1 MKCLEYNVHKIQN
14 APILFLNYCPSCIL
28 AVRYCTFSGFLY
40 NNPLHYS
47 VFLFF
52 MQSSQTPNDASHQG
66 NSAPLKRAMSTRHLV
81 MLSLG
86 GAIGTGLF
94 LGSGEV
100 IAQTGPV
107 GAIISYFLGGLIAY
121 MVMLCLG
128 ELAVHMPVSGSFGE
142 YANRYIGPGTG
153 YMITWLYWLTWT
165 ATLGTEFTAAALLM
179 QEWFPHVS
187 MWIWTV
193 IFAALVFILNISSTR
208 MFAES
213 EFWLALVKVVT
224 VIGFIL
230 LGLLA
235 IFGIIPFHGMHH
247 APLFHNLTAQ
257 GWFPQGLFPIFST
270 MLIVNFAFSGTELI
284 GVAAG
289 ETEDPAQNVPKAIN
303 AAIWRL
309 LIFFVGTI
317 IVISA
322 LLPYQ
327 QAGLSSSQ
335 VSSSPFVTVFSYIG
349 IPYAEDIIRFVIIT
363 ALLSAANSGLYAASR
378 MMWALSAK
386 KQLPRIFA
394 KLTKSG
400 TPIVAIIV
408 TMFGAI
414 PGLLSEQFAPETIF
428 KNLLG
433 VAAFTMVIVWI
444 AICVC
449 QFNFR
454 RQWYKSGHKVGDLR
468 FAAPFFPLTP
478 ILGFAFC
485 VITCISMTQ
494 DSSMLPGFYS
504 CLIFIALC
512 YLSHFIF
519 YRKQTD

>member
-1 MKCLEYNVHKIQN
+1 M
-14 APILFLNYCPSCIL
+14 P
-28 AVRYCTFSGFLY
+28 
-40 NNPLHYS
+40 
-47 VFLFF
+47 
-52 MQSSQTPNDASHQG
+52 SSQSPNDPLDQG

-121 MVMLCLG
+121 LVMLCLG

-142 YANRYIGPGTG
+142 YSTRYIGPATG
-153 YMITWLYWLTWT
+153 YMITWVYWLTWT

-187 MWIWTV
+187 MWIWTL
-193 IFAALVFILNISSTR
+193 IFAAIVFTLNISSTR

-235 IFGIIPFHGMHH
+235 IFGIIHYNSQPS
-247 APLFHNLTAQ
+247 APLFNNLVSH
-257 GWFPQGLFPIFST
+257 GWFPKGVFPIFAT

-289 ETEDPAQNVPKAIN
+289 ETENPAKNVPKAIN
-303 AAIWRL
+303 ASIWRL

-322 LLPYQ
+322 LLPYE
-327 QAGLSSSQ
+327 QAGLSSNS
-335 VSSSPFVTVFSYIG
+335 VSSSPFVTVFKYIG

-378 MMWALSAK
+378 MMWSLSKK
-386 KQLPRIFA
+386 KQLPTVFA

-400 TPIVAIIV
+400 TPIIAIIV
-408 TMFGAI
+408 TMFGAV

-433 VAAFTMVIVWI
+433 VAAFTMVIVWT

-454 RQWYKSGHKVGDLR
+454 RQWYKSGHTKEELK
-468 FAAPFFPLTP
+468 FAAPLFPITP
-478 ILGFAFC
+478 ILGFIFC
-485 VITCISMTQ
+485 VITCISMAVDPQ
-494 DSSMLPGFYS
+494 MLPGFYS
-504 CLIFIALC
+504 CLGFIALC
-512 YLSHFIF
+512 YISHFF
-519 YRKQTD
+519 LYRNKTN

>member
-1 MKCLEYNVHKIQN
+1 
-14 APILFLNYCPSCIL
+14 
-28 AVRYCTFSGFLY
+28 
-40 NNPLHYS
+40 
-47 VFLFF
+47 
-52 MQSSQTPNDASHQG
+52 MQSS
-66 NSAPLKRAMSTRHLV
+66 NSNANSETKALKRAMSTRHLV

-107 GAIISYFLGGLIAY
+107 GAIIAYILGGLIAY

-128 ELAVHMPVSGSFGE
+128 ELAVHMPVAGSFGA
-142 YANRYIGPGTG
+142 YAQKYIGPGTG
-153 YMITWLYWLTWT
+153 YMISWVYWLTWT

-179 QEWFPHVS
+179 QEWFPHIS
-187 MWIWTV
+187 MWIWTI
-193 IFAALVFILNISSTR
+193 IFAITIFALNLSSTR
-208 MFAES
+208 IFAES

-224 VIGFIL
+224 VVAFII

-235 IFGIIPFHGMHH
+235 IFGLIPFHGAES

-257 GWFPQGLFPIFST
+257 GWFPQGLVPIFTT

-289 ETEDPAQNVPKAIN
+289 ETKDPAVNVPKAIN

-317 IVISA
+317 VVISA
-322 LLPYQ
+322 LLPFQ
-327 QAGLSSSQ
+327 VAGLGGEG
-335 VSSSPFVTVFSYIG
+335 VSNSPFVTVFNYIG
-349 IPYAEDIIRFVIIT
+349 IPYADDIIRFVIIT

-378 MMWALSAK
+378 MMWSLSAQR
-386 KQLPRIFA
+386 QLPQVFSH
-394 KLTKSG
+394 LSSSG
-400 TPIVAIIV
+400 TPVIALVV

-414 PGLLSEQFAPETIF
+414 PGLLSEHFAPETIF

-433 VAAFTMVIVWI
+433 IAAFTMVIVWMS
-444 AICVC
+444 ICWS

-454 RQWYKSGHKVGDLR
+454 RAWYKAGHSAKDLK
-468 FAAPFFPLTP
+468 FAAPLYPIVP
-478 ILGFAFC
+478 ILGFVFC
-485 VITCISMTQ
+485 FITGLSMAADPEMQ
-494 DSSMLPGFYS
+494 AGFIG
-504 CLIFIALC
+504 CLLFIAAC
-512 YLSHFIF
+512 YLSHYVF
-519 YRKQTD
+519 YRDRT

>member
-1 MKCLEYNVHKIQN
+1 
-14 APILFLNYCPSCIL
+14 
-28 AVRYCTFSGFLY
+28 
-40 NNPLHYS
+40 
-47 VFLFF
+47 
-52 MQSSQTPNDASHQG
+52 MQSS
-66 NSAPLKRAMSTRHLV
+66 NSNANSETKALKRAMSTRHLV

-107 GAIISYFLGGLIAY
+107 AAIIAYILGGLIAY

-128 ELAVHMPVSGSFGE
+128 ELAVHMPVAGSFGA
-142 YANRYIGPGTG
+142 YAQKYIGPGTG
-153 YMITWLYWLTWT
+153 YMISWVYWLTWT

-179 QEWFPHVS
+179 QEWFPHIS
-187 MWIWTV
+187 MWIWTI
-193 IFAALVFILNISSTR
+193 IFAITIFALNLSSTR
-208 MFAES
+208 IFAES

-224 VIGFIL
+224 VVAFII

-235 IFGIIPFHGMHH
+235 IFGLIPFHGAES

-257 GWFPQGLFPIFST
+257 GWFPQGLVPIFTT

-289 ETEDPAQNVPKAIN
+289 ETKDPAVNVPKAIN

-317 IVISA
+317 VVISA
-322 LLPYQ
+322 LLPFQ
-327 QAGLSSSQ
+327 VAGLGGES
-335 VSSSPFVTVFSYIG
+335 VSNSPFVTVFNYIG
-349 IPYAEDIIRFVIIT
+349 IPYADDIMRFVIIT

-378 MMWALSAK
+378 MMWSLSAQR
-386 KQLPRIFA
+386 QLPQVFSR
-394 KLTKSG
+394 LSSSG
-400 TPIVAIIV
+400 TPVIALVV

-414 PGLLSEQFAPETIF
+414 PGLLSEHFAPETIF

-433 VAAFTMVIVWI
+433 IAAFTMVIVWMS
-444 AICVC
+444 ICWS

-454 RQWYKSGHKVGDLR
+454 RAWYKAGHSAKDLK
-468 FAAPFFPLTP
+468 FAAPLYPIVP
-478 ILGFAFC
+478 ILGFVFC
-485 VITCISMTQ
+485 FITGLSMAADPEMQ
-494 DSSMLPGFYS
+494 AGFIG
-504 CLIFIALC
+504 CLLFIAAC
-512 YLSHFIF
+512 YLSHYIF
-519 YRKQTD
+519 YGDRT

>member
-1 MKCLEYNVHKIQN
+1 
-14 APILFLNYCPSCIL
+14 
-28 AVRYCTFSGFLY
+28 
-40 NNPLHYS
+40 
-47 VFLFF
+47 
-52 MQSSQTPNDASHQG
+52 MQSS
-66 NSAPLKRAMSTRHLV
+66 NSNANSETKALKRAMSTRHLV

-107 GAIISYFLGGLIAY
+107 AAIIAYILGGLIAY

-128 ELAVHMPVSGSFGE
+128 ELAVHMPVAGSFGA
-142 YANRYIGPGTG
+142 YAQKYIGPGTG
-153 YMITWLYWLTWT
+153 YMISWVYWLTWT

-179 QEWFPHVS
+179 QEWFPHIS
-187 MWIWTV
+187 MWIWTI
-193 IFAALVFILNISSTR
+193 IFAITIFALNLSSTR
-208 MFAES
+208 IFAES

-224 VIGFIL
+224 VVAFII

-235 IFGIIPFHGMHH
+235 IFSLIPFHGAES

-257 GWFPQGLFPIFST
+257 GWFPQGLVPIFTT

-289 ETEDPAQNVPKAIN
+289 ETKDPAVNVPKAIN

-317 IVISA
+317 VVISA
-322 LLPYQ
+322 LLPFQ
-327 QAGLSSSQ
+327 VAGLGGES
-335 VSSSPFVTVFSYIG
+335 VSNSPFVTVFNYIG
-349 IPYAEDIIRFVIIT
+349 IPYADDIMRFVIIT

-378 MMWALSAK
+378 MMWSLSAQR
-386 KQLPRIFA
+386 QLPQVFSR
-394 KLTKSG
+394 LSSSG
-400 TPIVAIIV
+400 TPVIALVV

-414 PGLLSEQFAPETIF
+414 PGLLSEHFAPETIF

-433 VAAFTMVIVWI
+433 IAAFTMVIVWMS
-444 AICVC
+444 ICWS

-454 RQWYKSGHKVGDLR
+454 RAWYKAGHSAKDLK
-468 FAAPFFPLTP
+468 FAAPLYPIVP
-478 ILGFAFC
+478 ILGFVFC
-485 VITCISMTQ
+485 FIIGLSMAADPEMQ
-494 DSSMLPGFYS
+494 AGFIG
-504 CLIFIALC
+504 CLLFIAAC
-512 YLSHFIF
+512 YLSHYIF
-519 YRKQTD
+519 YRDRT

>member
-1 MKCLEYNVHKIQN
+1 
-14 APILFLNYCPSCIL
+14 
-28 AVRYCTFSGFLY
+28 
-40 NNPLHYS
+40 
-47 VFLFF
+47 
-52 MQSSQTPNDASHQG
+52 MQSS
-66 NSAPLKRAMSTRHLV
+66 NSNANSETKALKRAMSTRHLV

-107 GAIISYFLGGLIAY
+107 AAIIAYILGGLIAY

-128 ELAVHMPVSGSFGE
+128 ELAVHMPVAGSFGA
-142 YANRYIGPGTG
+142 YAQKYIGPGTG
-153 YMITWLYWLTWT
+153 YMISWVYWLTWT

-179 QEWFPHVS
+179 QEWFPHIS
-187 MWIWTV
+187 MWIWTI
-193 IFAALVFILNISSTR
+193 IFAITIFALNLSSTR
-208 MFAES
+208 IFAES

-224 VIGFIL
+224 VVAFII

-235 IFGIIPFHGMHH
+235 IFGLISFHGAES

-257 GWFPQGLFPIFST
+257 GWFPQGLVPIFTS

-289 ETEDPAQNVPKAIN
+289 ETKDPAVNVPKAIN

-317 IVISA
+317 VVISA
-322 LLPYQ
+322 LLPFQ
-327 QAGLSSSQ
+327 VAGLGGES
-335 VSSSPFVTVFSYIG
+335 VSNSPFVTVFNYIG
-349 IPYAEDIIRFVIIT
+349 IPYADDIMRFVIIT

-378 MMWALSAK
+378 MMWSLSAQR
-386 KQLPRIFA
+386 QLPQVFSR
-394 KLTKSG
+394 LSSSG
-400 TPIVAIIV
+400 TPVIALVV

-414 PGLLSEQFAPETIF
+414 PGLLSEHFAPETIF

-433 VAAFTMVIVWI
+433 IAAFTMVIVWMS
-444 AICVC
+444 ICWS

-454 RQWYKSGHKVGDLR
+454 RAWYKAGHSAKDLK
-468 FAAPFFPLTP
+468 FAAPLYPIVP
-478 ILGFAFC
+478 ILGFVFC
-485 VITCISMTQ
+485 FITGLSMAADPEMQ
-494 DSSMLPGFYS
+494 AGFIG
-504 CLIFIALC
+504 CLLFIAAC
-512 YLSHFIF
+512 YLSHYLF
-519 YRKQTD
+519 YRDRT

>member
-1 MKCLEYNVHKIQN
+1 
-14 APILFLNYCPSCIL
+14 
-28 AVRYCTFSGFLY
+28 
-40 NNPLHYS
+40 
-47 VFLFF
+47 
-52 MQSSQTPNDASHQG
+52 MQSS
-66 NSAPLKRAMSTRHLV
+66 NSNANSETKALKRAMSTRHLV

-107 GAIISYFLGGLIAY
+107 AAIIAYILGGLIAY

-128 ELAVHMPVSGSFGE
+128 ELAVHMPVAGSFGA
-142 YANRYIGPGTG
+142 YAQKYIGPGTG
-153 YMITWLYWLTWT
+153 YMISWVYWLTWT

-179 QEWFPHVS
+179 QEWFPHIS
-187 MWIWTV
+187 MWIWTI
-193 IFAALVFILNISSTR
+193 IFAITIFALNLSSTR
-208 MFAES
+208 IFAES

-224 VIGFIL
+224 VVAFII

-235 IFGIIPFHGMHH
+235 IFSLIPFHGAES

-257 GWFPQGLFPIFST
+257 GWFPQGLVPIFTT

-289 ETEDPAQNVPKAIN
+289 ETKDPAVNVPKAIN

-317 IVISA
+317 VVISA
-322 LLPYQ
+322 LLPFQ
-327 QAGLSSSQ
+327 VAGLGGES
-335 VSSSPFVTVFSYIG
+335 VSNSPFVTVFNYIG
-349 IPYAEDIIRFVIIT
+349 IPYADDIMRFVIIT

-378 MMWALSAK
+378 MMWSLSAQR
-386 KQLPRIFA
+386 QLPQVFSR
-394 KLTKSG
+394 LSSSG
-400 TPIVAIIV
+400 TPIIALVV

-414 PGLLSEQFAPETIF
+414 PGLLSEHFAPETIF

-433 VAAFTMVIVWI
+433 IAAFTMVIVWMS
-444 AICVC
+444 ICWS

-454 RQWYKSGHKVGDLR
+454 RAWYKAGHSAKDLK
-468 FAAPFFPLTP
+468 FAAPLYPIVP
-478 ILGFAFC
+478 ILGFVFC
-485 VITCISMTQ
+485 FITGLSMAA
-494 DSSMLPGFYS
+494 DSEMQAGFIG
-504 CLIFIALC
+504 CLLFIAAC
-512 YLSHFIF
+512 YLSHYIF
-519 YRKQTD
+519 YRDRT

>member
-1 MKCLEYNVHKIQN
+1 
-14 APILFLNYCPSCIL
+14 
-28 AVRYCTFSGFLY
+28 
-40 NNPLHYS
+40 
-47 VFLFF
+47 
-52 MQSSQTPNDASHQG
+52 MQSS
-66 NSAPLKRAMSTRHLV
+66 NSNTNSETKALKRAMGTRHLV

-107 GAIISYFLGGLIAY
+107 AAIIAYILGGLIAY

-128 ELAVHMPVSGSFGE
+128 ELAVHMPVAGSFGA
-142 YANRYIGPGTG
+142 YAQKYIGPGTG
-153 YMITWLYWLTWT
+153 YMISWVYWLTWT

-179 QEWFPHVS
+179 QEWFPHIS
-187 MWIWTV
+187 MWIWTI
-193 IFAALVFILNISSTR
+193 IFAITIFALNLSSTR
-208 MFAES
+208 IFAES

-224 VIGFIL
+224 VVAFII

-235 IFGIIPFHGMHH
+235 IFGLIPFHGAES

-257 GWFPQGLFPIFST
+257 GWFPQGLVPIFTT

-289 ETEDPAQNVPKAIN
+289 ETKDPAVNVPKAIN

-317 IVISA
+317 VVISA
-322 LLPYQ
+322 LLPFQ
-327 QAGLSSSQ
+327 VAGLGGES
-335 VSSSPFVTVFSYIG
+335 VSNSPFVTVFNYIG
-349 IPYAEDIIRFVIIT
+349 IPYADDIMRFVIIT

-378 MMWALSAK
+378 MMWSLSAQR
-386 KQLPRIFA
+386 QLPQVFSR
-394 KLTKSG
+394 LSSSG
-400 TPIVAIIV
+400 TPVIALVV

-414 PGLLSEQFAPETIF
+414 PGLLSEHFAPETIF

-433 VAAFTMVIVWI
+433 IAAFTMVIVWMS
-444 AICVC
+444 ICWS

-454 RQWYKSGHKVGDLR
+454 RAWYKAGHSAKDLK
-468 FAAPFFPLTP
+468 FAAPLYPIVP
-478 ILGFAFC
+478 ILGFVFC
-485 VITCISMTQ
+485 FITGLSMAADPEMQ
-494 DSSMLPGFYS
+494 AGFIG
-504 CLIFIALC
+504 CLLFIAAC
-512 YLSHFIF
+512 YLSHYVF
-519 YRKQTD
+519 YRDRT

>member
-1 MKCLEYNVHKIQN
+1 
-14 APILFLNYCPSCIL
+14 
-28 AVRYCTFSGFLY
+28 
-40 NNPLHYS
+40 
-47 VFLFF
+47 
-52 MQSSQTPNDASHQG
+52 MQSS
-66 NSAPLKRAMSTRHLV
+66 NSNANSETKALKRAMSTRHLV

-107 GAIISYFLGGLIAY
+107 AAIIAYVLGGLIAY

-128 ELAVHMPVSGSFGE
+128 ELAVHMPVAGSFGA
-142 YANRYIGPGTG
+142 YAQKYIGPGTG
-153 YMITWLYWLTWT
+153 YMISWVYWLTWT

-179 QEWFPHVS
+179 QEWFPHIS
-187 MWIWTV
+187 MWIWTI
-193 IFAALVFILNISSTR
+193 IFAITIFALNLSSTR
-208 MFAES
+208 IFAES

-224 VIGFIL
+224 VVAFII

-235 IFGIIPFHGMHH
+235 IFGLIPFHGAES

-257 GWFPQGLFPIFST
+257 GWFPQGLVPIFTT

-289 ETEDPAQNVPKAIN
+289 ETKDPAVNVPKAIN

-317 IVISA
+317 VVISA
-322 LLPYQ
+322 LLPFQ
-327 QAGLSSSQ
+327 VAGLGGES
-335 VSSSPFVTVFSYIG
+335 VSNSPFVTVFNYIG
-349 IPYAEDIIRFVIIT
+349 IPYADDIMRFVIIT

-378 MMWALSAK
+378 MMWSLSAQR
-386 KQLPRIFA
+386 QLPQVFSR
-394 KLTKSG
+394 LSSSG
-400 TPIVAIIV
+400 TPIIALVV

-414 PGLLSEQFAPETIF
+414 PGLLSEHFAPETIF

-433 VAAFTMVIVWI
+433 IAAFTMVIVWMS
-444 AICVC
+444 ICWS

-454 RQWYKSGHKVGDLR
+454 RAWYKAGHSAKDLK
-468 FAAPFFPLTP
+468 FAAPLYPIVP
-478 ILGFAFC
+478 ILGFVFC
-485 VITCISMTQ
+485 FITGLSMAADPEMQ
-494 DSSMLPGFYS
+494 AGFIG
-504 CLIFIALC
+504 CLLFIAAC
-512 YLSHFIF
+512 YLSHYIF
-519 YRKQTD
+519 YRDRT

>member
-1 MKCLEYNVHKIQN
+1 
-14 APILFLNYCPSCIL
+14 
-28 AVRYCTFSGFLY
+28 
-40 NNPLHYS
+40 
-47 VFLFF
+47 
-52 MQSSQTPNDASHQG
+52 MQSS
-66 NSAPLKRAMSTRHLV
+66 NSNANSETKALKRAMSTRHLV

-107 GAIISYFLGGLIAY
+107 AAIIAYILGGLIAY

-128 ELAVHMPVSGSFGE
+128 ELAVHMPVAGSFGA
-142 YANRYIGPGTG
+142 YAQKYIGPGTG
-153 YMITWLYWLTWT
+153 YMISWVYWLTWT

-179 QEWFPHVS
+179 QEWFPHIS
-187 MWIWTV
+187 MWIWTI
-193 IFAALVFILNISSTR
+193 IFAITIFALNLSSTR
-208 MFAES
+208 IFAES

-224 VIGFIL
+224 VVAFII

-235 IFGIIPFHGMHH
+235 IFSLIPFHGAES

-257 GWFPQGLFPIFST
+257 GWFPQGLVPIFTT

-289 ETEDPAQNVPKAIN
+289 ETKDPAVNVPKAIN

-317 IVISA
+317 VVISA
-322 LLPYQ
+322 LLPFQ
-327 QAGLSSSQ
+327 VAGLGGES
-335 VSSSPFVTVFSYIG
+335 VSNSPFVTVFNYIG
-349 IPYAEDIIRFVIIT
+349 IPYADDIMRFVIIT

-378 MMWALSAK
+378 MMWSLSAQR
-386 KQLPRIFA
+386 QLPQVFSR
-394 KLTKSG
+394 LSSSG
-400 TPIVAIIV
+400 TPVIALAV

-414 PGLLSEQFAPETIF
+414 PGLLSEHFAPETIF

-433 VAAFTMVIVWI
+433 IAAFTMVIVWMS
-444 AICVC
+444 ICWS

-454 RQWYKSGHKVGDLR
+454 RAWYKAGHSAKDLK
-468 FAAPFFPLTP
+468 FAAPLYPIVP
-478 ILGFAFC
+478 ILGFVFC
-485 VITCISMTQ
+485 FITGLSMAADPEMQ
-494 DSSMLPGFYS
+494 AGFIG
-504 CLIFIALC
+504 CLLFIAAC
-512 YLSHFIF
+512 YLSHYIF
-519 YRKQTD
+519 YRDRT

>member
-1 MKCLEYNVHKIQN
+1 
-14 APILFLNYCPSCIL
+14 
-28 AVRYCTFSGFLY
+28 
-40 NNPLHYS
+40 
-47 VFLFF
+47 
-52 MQSSQTPNDASHQG
+52 MQSS
-66 NSAPLKRAMSTRHLV
+66 NSNANSETKALKRAMSTRHLV

-107 GAIISYFLGGLIAY
+107 AAIIAYILGGLIAY

-128 ELAVHMPVSGSFGE
+128 ELAVHMPVAGSFGA
-142 YANRYIGPGTG
+142 YAQKYIGPGTG
-153 YMITWLYWLTWT
+153 YMISWVYWLTWT

-179 QEWFPHVS
+179 QEWFPHIS
-187 MWIWTV
+187 MWIWTI
-193 IFAALVFILNISSTR
+193 IFAITIFALNLSSTR
-208 MFAES
+208 IFAES

-224 VIGFIL
+224 VVAFII

-235 IFGIIPFHGMHH
+235 IFGLIPFHGAES

-257 GWFPQGLFPIFST
+257 GWFPQGLVPIFTT

-289 ETEDPAQNVPKAIN
+289 ETKDPAVNVPKAIN

-317 IVISA
+317 VVISA
-322 LLPYQ
+322 LLPFKV
-327 QAGLSSSQ
+327 AGLGGES
-335 VSSSPFVTVFSYIG
+335 VSNSPFVTVFNYIG
-349 IPYAEDIIRFVIIT
+349 IPYADDIMRFVIIT

-378 MMWALSAK
+378 MMWSLSAQR
-386 KQLPRIFA
+386 QLPQVFSR
-394 KLTKSG
+394 LSSSG
-400 TPIVAIIV
+400 TPVIALVV

-414 PGLLSEQFAPETIF
+414 PGLLSEHFAPETIF

-433 VAAFTMVIVWI
+433 IAAFTMVIVWMS
-444 AICVC
+444 ICWS

-454 RQWYKSGHKVGDLR
+454 RAWYKAGHSAKDLK
-468 FAAPFFPLTP
+468 FAAPLYPIVP
-478 ILGFAFC
+478 ILGFVFC
-485 VITCISMTQ
+485 FITGLSMAADPEMQ
-494 DSSMLPGFYS
+494 AGFIG
-504 CLIFIALC
+504 CLLFIAAC
-512 YLSHFIF
+512 YLSHYIF
-519 YRKQTD
+519 YRDRT

>member
-1 MKCLEYNVHKIQN
+1 
-14 APILFLNYCPSCIL
+14 
-28 AVRYCTFSGFLY
+28 
-40 NNPLHYS
+40 
-47 VFLFF
+47 
-52 MQSSQTPNDASHQG
+52 MQSS
-66 NSAPLKRAMSTRHLV
+66 NSNANSETKALKRAMSTRHLV

-107 GAIISYFLGGLIAY
+107 GAIIAYILGGLIAY

-128 ELAVHMPVSGSFGE
+128 ELAVHMPVAGSFGA
-142 YANRYIGPGTG
+142 YAQKYIGPGTG
-153 YMITWLYWLTWT
+153 YMISWVYWLTWT

-179 QEWFPHVS
+179 QEWFPHIS
-187 MWIWTV
+187 MWIWTI
-193 IFAALVFILNISSTR
+193 IFAITIFALNLSSTR
-208 MFAES
+208 IFAES

-224 VIGFIL
+224 VVAFII

-235 IFGIIPFHGMHH
+235 IFGLIPFHGAES

-257 GWFPQGLFPIFST
+257 GWFPQGLVPIFTT

-289 ETEDPAQNVPKAIN
+289 ETKDPAVNVPKAIN

-317 IVISA
+317 VVISA
-322 LLPYQ
+322 LLPFQ
-327 QAGLSSSQ
+327 VAGLGGEG
-335 VSSSPFVTVFSYIG
+335 VSNSPFVTVFNYIG
-349 IPYAEDIIRFVIIT
+349 IPYADDIIRFVIIT

-378 MMWALSAK
+378 MMWSLSAQR
-386 KQLPRIFA
+386 QLPQVFSR
-394 KLTKSG
+394 LSSSG
-400 TPIVAIIV
+400 TPVIALVV

-414 PGLLSEQFAPETIF
+414 PGLLSEHFAPETIF

-433 VAAFTMVIVWI
+433 IAAFTMVIVWMS
-444 AICVC
+444 ICWS

-454 RQWYKSGHKVGDLR
+454 RTWYKAGHSAKDLK
-468 FAAPFFPLTP
+468 FAAPLYPIVP
-478 ILGFAFC
+478 ILGFIFC
-485 VITCISMTQ
+485 FITGLSMAADPEMQ
-494 DSSMLPGFYS
+494 AGFIG
-504 CLIFIALC
+504 CLLFIAAC
-512 YLSHFIF
+512 YLSHYVF
-519 YRKQTD
+519 YRDRT

>member
-1 MKCLEYNVHKIQN
+1 
-14 APILFLNYCPSCIL
+14 
-28 AVRYCTFSGFLY
+28 
-40 NNPLHYS
+40 
-47 VFLFF
+47 
-52 MQSSQTPNDASHQG
+52 MQSS
-66 NSAPLKRAMSTRHLV
+66 NSNANSETKALKRAMSTRHLV

-107 GAIISYFLGGLIAY
+107 GAIIAYILGGLIAY

-128 ELAVHMPVSGSFGE
+128 ELAVHMPVAGSFGT
-142 YANRYIGPGTG
+142 YAQKYIGPGTG
-153 YMITWLYWLTWT
+153 YMISWVYWLTWT

-179 QEWFPHVS
+179 QEWFPHIS
-187 MWIWTV
+187 MWIWTI
-193 IFAALVFILNISSTR
+193 IFAITIFVLNLSSTR
-208 MFAES
+208 IFAES

-224 VIGFIL
+224 VLAFII

-235 IFGIIPFHGMHH
+235 IFGLIPFHGAES

-257 GWFPQGLFPIFST
+257 GWFPQGLVPIFTT

-289 ETEDPAQNVPKAIN
+289 ETKDPAVNVPKAIN

-317 IVISA
+317 VVISA
-322 LLPYQ
+322 LLPFQ
-327 QAGLSSSQ
+327 VAGLGGES
-335 VSSSPFVTVFSYIG
+335 VSNSPFVTVFNYIG
-349 IPYAEDIIRFVIIT
+349 IPYADDIMRFVIIT

-378 MMWALSAK
+378 MMWSLSAQR
-386 KQLPRIFA
+386 QLPQVFSR
-394 KLTKSG
+394 LSSSG
-400 TPIVAIIV
+400 TPIIALVV

-414 PGLLSEQFAPETIF
+414 PGLLSEHFAPETIF

-433 VAAFTMVIVWI
+433 IAAFTMVIVWMS
-444 AICVC
+444 ICWS

-454 RQWYKSGHKVGDLR
+454 RAWYKAGHSAKDLK
-468 FAAPFFPLTP
+468 FAAPLYPIVP
-478 ILGFAFC
+478 ILGFVFC
-485 VITCISMTQ
+485 FITGLSMAADPEMQ
-494 DSSMLPGFYS
+494 AGFIG
-504 CLIFIALC
+504 CLLFIAAC
-512 YLSHFIF
+512 YLSHYVF
-519 YRKQTD
+519 YRDRT

>member
-1 MKCLEYNVHKIQN
+1 
-14 APILFLNYCPSCIL
+14 
-28 AVRYCTFSGFLY
+28 
-40 NNPLHYS
+40 
-47 VFLFF
+47 
-52 MQSSQTPNDASHQG
+52 MQSSHSPNDASHQG

-107 GAIISYFLGGLIAY
+107 GAIVSYFLGGLIAY

-142 YANRYIGPGTG
+142 YANKYIGPGTG

-179 QEWFPHVS
+179 QEWFPHIS

-193 IFAALVFILNISSTR
+193 IFAAIVFILNISSTR

-224 VIGFIL
+224 VISFIL

-235 IFGIIPFHGMHH
+235 IFGVISYHGETH
-247 APLFHNLTAQ
+247 APLFNNLLAQ
-257 GWFPQGLFPIFST
+257 GWFPKGLIPIFAT

-289 ETEDPAQNVPKAIN
+289 ETEDPAHNVPKAIN

-317 IVISA
+317 VVICA

-327 QAGLSSSQ
+327 QAGLSSDH
-335 VSSSPFVTVFSYIG
+335 VSNSPFVTVFSYMG

-378 MMWALSAK
+378 MMWSLSVK
-386 KQLPRIFA
+386 RQLPAIFS
-394 KLTKSG
+394 KLTKHG
-400 TPIVAIIV
+400 TPIIAIIV
-408 TMFGAI
+408 TMFGAL

-433 VAAFTMVIVWI
+433 VAAFTMVIVWT

-454 RQWYKSGHKVGDLR
+454 RQWYKTGHSIADLR
-468 FAAPFFPLTP
+468 FAAPLFPVTP
-478 ILGFAFC
+478 ILGFVFC

-512 YLSHFIF
+512 YISHYFL
-519 YRKQTD
+519 YRDKD

>member
-1 MKCLEYNVHKIQN
+1 
-14 APILFLNYCPSCIL
+14 
-28 AVRYCTFSGFLY
+28 
-40 NNPLHYS
+40 
-47 VFLFF
+47 
-52 MQSSQTPNDASHQG
+52 MQSS
-66 NSAPLKRAMSTRHLV
+66 NSNANSETKALKRAMSTRHLV

-107 GAIISYFLGGLIAY
+107 AAIIAYILGGLIAY

-128 ELAVHMPVSGSFGE
+128 ELAVHMPVAGSFGA
-142 YANRYIGPGTG
+142 YAQKYIGPGTG
-153 YMITWLYWLTWT
+153 YMISWIYWLTWT

-179 QEWFPHVS
+179 QEWFPHIS
-187 MWIWTV
+187 MWIWTI
-193 IFAALVFILNISSTR
+193 IFAITIFALNLSSTR
-208 MFAES
+208 IFAES

-224 VIGFIL
+224 VVAFII

-235 IFGIIPFHGMHH
+235 IFGLIPFHGAES

-257 GWFPQGLFPIFST
+257 GWFPQGLVPIFTT

-289 ETEDPAQNVPKAIN
+289 ETKDPAVNVPKAIN

-317 IVISA
+317 VVISA
-322 LLPYQ
+322 LLPFQ
-327 QAGLSSSQ
+327 VAGLGGES
-335 VSSSPFVTVFSYIG
+335 VSNSPFVTVFNYIG
-349 IPYAEDIIRFVIIT
+349 IPYADDIMRFVIIT

-378 MMWALSAK
+378 MMWSLSAQR
-386 KQLPRIFA
+386 QLPQVFSR
-394 KLTKSG
+394 LSSSG
-400 TPIVAIIV
+400 TPVIALVV

-414 PGLLSEQFAPETIF
+414 PGLLSEHFAPETIF

-433 VAAFTMVIVWI
+433 IAAFTMVIVWMS
-444 AICVC
+444 ICWS

-454 RQWYKSGHKVGDLR
+454 RAWYKAGHSAKDLK
-468 FAAPFFPLTP
+468 FAAPLYPIVP
-478 ILGFAFC
+478 ILGFVFC
-485 VITCISMTQ
+485 FITGLSMAADPEMQ
-494 DSSMLPGFYS
+494 AGFIG
-504 CLIFIALC
+504 CLLFIAAC
-512 YLSHFIF
+512 YLSHYIF
-519 YRKQTD
+519 YRDRT

>member
-1 MKCLEYNVHKIQN
+1 
-14 APILFLNYCPSCIL
+14 
-28 AVRYCTFSGFLY
+28 
-40 NNPLHYS
+40 
-47 VFLFF
+47 
-52 MQSSQTPNDASHQG
+52 MQSS
-66 NSAPLKRAMSTRHLV
+66 NSNANSETKALKRAMSTRHLV

-107 GAIISYFLGGLIAY
+107 AAIIAYILGGLIAY

-128 ELAVHMPVSGSFGE
+128 ELAVHMPVAGSFGA
-142 YANRYIGPGTG
+142 YAQKYIGPGTG
-153 YMITWLYWLTWT
+153 YMISWVYWLTWT

-179 QEWFPHVS
+179 QEWFPHIS
-187 MWIWTV
+187 MWIWTI
-193 IFAALVFILNISSTR
+193 IFAITIFALNLSSTR
-208 MFAES
+208 IFAES

-224 VIGFIL
+224 VVAFII

-235 IFGIIPFHGMHH
+235 IFGLIPFHGAES

-257 GWFPQGLFPIFST
+257 GWFPQGLVPIFTT

-289 ETEDPAQNVPKAIN
+289 ETKDPAVNVPKAIN

-317 IVISA
+317 VVISA
-322 LLPYQ
+322 LLPFQ
-327 QAGLSSSQ
+327 VAGLGGES
-335 VSSSPFVTVFSYIG
+335 VSNSPFVTVFNYIG
-349 IPYAEDIIRFVIIT
+349 IPYADDIMRFVIIT

-378 MMWALSAK
+378 MMWSLSAQR
-386 KQLPRIFA
+386 QLPQVFSR
-394 KLTKSG
+394 LSSSG
-400 TPIVAIIV
+400 TPVIALVV

-414 PGLLSEQFAPETIF
+414 PGLLSEHFAPETIF

-433 VAAFTMVIVWI
+433 IAAFTMVIVWMS
-444 AICVC
+444 ICWS

-454 RQWYKSGHKVGDLR
+454 RAWYKAGHSAKDLK
-468 FAAPFFPLTP
+468 FAAPLYPIVP
-478 ILGFAFC
+478 ILGFVFC
-485 VITCISMTQ
+485 FITGLSMAADPEMQ
-494 DSSMLPGFYS
+494 AGFIG
-504 CLIFIALC
+504 CLLFIAAC
-512 YLSHFIF
+512 YLSHYVF
-519 YRKQTD
+519 YRDRT